1 MKFSKKVTLVTVFGM
16 VFGFTGCSQKAPHIN
31 GAGGSDGNLL
41 PDTVSIN
48 ENPYA
53 GGNVN
58 GDPDGLNFASNGV
71 DGSADN
77 FKSVFFGFDSFRIG
91 NHMQDV
97 ITHNVN
103 TANASSGKRVRIEG
117 NCDEFGTD
125 EYNYALG
132 LKRAKAVKDALA
144 LQGVPS
150 SQIMIVS
157 YGESNPLCGSMSSAC
172 LAKNRRAD
180 LRLIQ

>member
-1 MKFSKKVTLVTVFGM
+1 MKLYKMVMVMVGVFLVV
-16 VFGFTGCSQKAPHIN
+16 TGCSQKAPEF
-31 GAGGSDGNLL
+31 DGNGDGML
-41 PDTVSIN
+41 PETVSIN

-53 GGNVN
+53 VGNVN
-58 GDPDGLNFASNGV
+58 GDPSGLNFASNGV
-71 DGSADN
+71 DGSADG
-77 FKSVFFGFDSFRIG
+77 FKSVFFGFDSFSIG
-91 NHMQDV
+91 HNMQEV

-103 TANASSGKRVRIEG
+103 SANRAGGRQVRIEG

-144 LQGVPS
+144 IQGIPS
-150 SQIMIVS
+150 SQMVVVS

-172 LAKNRRAD
+172 LAKNRRVD